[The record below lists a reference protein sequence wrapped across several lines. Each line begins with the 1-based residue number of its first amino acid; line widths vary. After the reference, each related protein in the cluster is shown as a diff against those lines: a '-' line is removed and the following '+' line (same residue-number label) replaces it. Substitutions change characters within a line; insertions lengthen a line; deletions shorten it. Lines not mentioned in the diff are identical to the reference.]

1 MREITNPRTGQ
12 RMRFLL
18 TADDT
23 DGELLRIETV
33 NPPSATFEPLHVHP
47 RQVTS
52 AEVLS
57 GALTFVVDGERRTV
71 AAGEKIT
78 IPANVPHAFCN
89 DGDIDAVAIQEAR
102 PALTLA
108 EFFETYFGLAE
119 RGELDEHGNPSL
131 LRVAAMGPRFADDIR
146 MVRPPWVLQRV
157 LFAMLGPL
165 ARVRG
170 YDAA

>member
-23 DGELLRIETV
+23 GGELLRIETV
-33 NPPSATFEPLHVHP
+33 NPPTATFEPLHVHP

-52 AEVLS
+52 AEVVS
-57 GALTFVVDGERRTV
+57 GALTFIVDGTRHHV
-71 AAGEKIT
+71 PAGETIT

-89 DGDIDAVAIQEAR
+89 EGAEDAVAIQEAR
-102 PALTLA
+102 PALHLA

-131 LRVAAMGPRFADDIR
+131 LRVAALGPRFADDIR
-146 MVRPPWVLQRV
+146 MVKPPWALQRV
-157 LFAMLGPL
+157 VFALLGPI
-165 ARVRG
+165 ARARG
-170 YDAA
+170 YAA